1 MATKAERKAAR
12 RRRRL
17 RKRRREAPDSTVA
30 LVGRNGEID
39 GVYEGRIPGMRKL
52 SEVIL
57 ELVEPFMNDIPLE
70 NMEMLIQIGIVAWD
84 LAILPPHQRPK
95 AKAMM
100 LREAHGPKRDV
111 SALLDVFIERKEQVF
126 PDDRRFVV
134 DYTYTPGKKGGYL
147 QVLASM
153 DPADLP
159 A

>member
-12 RRRRL
+12 RRKRL
-17 RKRRREAPDSTVA
+17 RKRRRAAGDSMVA
-30 LVGRNGEID
+30 LVDGKGAIK
-39 GVYEGRIPGMRKL
+39 GVYEGRVPRMRKL

-57 ELVEPFMNDIPLE
+57 ELIEPFMDDIPLE

-100 LREAHGPKRDV
+100 LREAHGPRGDV
-111 SALLDVFIERKEQVF
+111 GALLDVFIERKEQLF

-159 A
+159 V